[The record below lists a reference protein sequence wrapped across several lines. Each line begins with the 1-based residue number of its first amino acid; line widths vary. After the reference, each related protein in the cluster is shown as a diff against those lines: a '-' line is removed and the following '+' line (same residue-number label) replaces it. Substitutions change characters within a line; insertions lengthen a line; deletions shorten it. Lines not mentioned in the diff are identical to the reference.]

1 MLDSLDQLSGDDG
14 GRQLE
19 WLPKTLPSDVYLIL
33 STLPE
38 EQYICLPKLK
48 VSNLLKKR
56 GKKDEIFRLCS
67 RPKKNGLIYLS
78 YLVIFP

>member
-14 GRQLE
+14 GLQLE
-19 WLPKTLPSDVYLIL
+19 WLPKTSSIYAYTLPRNVYIIL

-48 VSNLLKKR
+48 VSSLTLIITQKTFP
-56 GKKDEIFRLCS
+56 EES
-67 RPKKNGLIYLS
+67 YSKNI
-78 YLVIFP
+78 VAM

>member
-14 GRQLE
+14 GLQLE
-19 WLPKTLPSDVYLIL
+19 WLPKTLPSNVYMIL

-48 VSNLLKKR
+48 VRFILTLTIQLTL
-56 GKKDEIFRLCS
+56 GFRLLFKF
-67 RPKKNGLIYLS
+67 R
-78 YLVIFP
+78 FEF

>member
-14 GRQLE
+14 GLQLE
-19 WLPKTLPSDVYLIL
+19 WLPKTLSIYAYTLPRNVYLIL

-48 VSNLLKKR
+48 VSL
-56 GKKDEIFRLCS
+56 
-67 RPKKNGLIYLS
+67 
-78 YLVIFP
+78 

>member
-48 VSNLLKKR
+48 VSNLLKK
-56 GKKDEIFRLCS
+56 GEKKMKYFGCVPDRK
-67 RPKKNGLIYLS
+67 RTD
-78 YLVIFP
+78 